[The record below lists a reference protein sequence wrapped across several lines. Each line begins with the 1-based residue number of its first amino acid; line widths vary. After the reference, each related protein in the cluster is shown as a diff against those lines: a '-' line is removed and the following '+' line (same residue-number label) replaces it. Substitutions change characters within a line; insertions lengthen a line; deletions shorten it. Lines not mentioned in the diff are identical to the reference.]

1 MRTVMKKETENMNV
15 YVIKLGDKFV
25 KTTSY
30 GFYSF
35 TSNPERASRFKTLKE
50 ARARSKRVIDAST
63 AKPVVYK
70 LMLTLEVA

>member
-1 MRTVMKKETENMNV
+1 MKKETENVNM
-15 YVIKLGDKFV
+15 YVIKTGDKFV
-25 KTTSY
+25 KATSY

-50 ARARSKRVIDAST
+50 ARAQSKRVIDAYESG
-63 AKPVVYK
+63 KPVVYK

>member
-1 MRTVMKKETENMNV
+1 M
-15 YVIKLGDKFV
+15 YVIKTGDKFV
-25 KTTSY
+25 KATSY

-50 ARARSKRVIDAST
+50 ARAQSKRIIDAP
-63 AKPVVYK
+63 ANPVVYK